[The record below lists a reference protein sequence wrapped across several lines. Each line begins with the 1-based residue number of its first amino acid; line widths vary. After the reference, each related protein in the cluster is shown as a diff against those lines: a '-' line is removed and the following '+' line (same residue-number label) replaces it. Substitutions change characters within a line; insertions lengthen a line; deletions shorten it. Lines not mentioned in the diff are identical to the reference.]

1 MTIRFVILMS
11 VGVLILSGI
20 CFEISYAVDR
30 RATKKLE
37 EQLEK
42 EEKNGIGI

>member
-30 RATKKLE
+30 RAARKRG
-37 EQLEK
+37 EK
-42 EEKNGIGI
+42 